1 MSTTDSVTRLKP
13 VQLAALVIL
22 MAEAREISNKDFHR
36 LAKFTLTG
44 QERAGLEKLGL
55 IESRKVDRILAFQLT
70 DKGWLFCRQLHAAD
84 VNVGRSLAARSVFV
98 LLDGLHRS
106 LDRLR
111 VSHADFFK
119 QSGEPVPA
127 KHPVVTDGADV
138 EDRIRAAYEELPK
151 APGGWVGLA
160 DLRERLADVDREPV
174 DEALRSLL
182 RHDGVRIIP
191 AANTKALKPRDHAAA
206 LRIGDEDNHAL
217 SIGRT

>member
-1 MSTTDSVTRLKP
+1 MSTPDSVTKLKP

-22 MAEAREISNKDFHR
+22 MAEAREVSNKDFEEI
-36 LAKFTLTG
+36 AKFTLTG
-44 QERAGLEKLGL
+44 HERTGLENLGL
-55 IESRKVDRILAFQLT
+55 IESRKVGRTLAFQLT
-70 DKGWLFCRQLHAAD
+70 DKGWLFCKQLHAAD
-84 VNVGRSLAARSVFV
+84 VNVGRSVPARSIFV

-119 QSGEPVPA
+119 QSGEPVPEKRPA
-127 KHPVVTDGADV
+127 VTDGADV
-138 EDRIRAAYEELPK
+138 EDRIRTAYEELPK

-160 DLRERLADVDREPV
+160 DLRERLDDLDRAAV
-174 DEALRSLL
+174 DEGLRALL
-182 RHDGVRIIP
+182 REDGVRIIP

-217 SIGRT
+217 SIGRA

>member
-1 MSTTDSVTRLKP
+1 
-13 VQLAALVIL
+13 
-22 MAEAREISNKDFHR
+22 MAEARELSNKDFDEM
-36 LAKFTLTG
+36 AGFTLTG
-44 QERAGLEKLGL
+44 KERTELEEELGL
-55 IESRKVDRILAFQLT
+55 IEHRKVGQAFAFQLT
-70 DKGWLFCRQLHAAD
+70 DNGWRFCKQLHATD
-84 VNVGRSLAARSVFV
+84 VSVGRSIAARSVFV

-119 QSGEPVPA
+119 QSGEP
-127 KHPVVTDGADV
+127 PVAGSTDV
-138 EDRIRAAYEELPK
+138 EGRIQAAYEALPK

-160 DLRERLADVDREPV
+160 DLRERLADLDRTAVD
-174 DEALRSLL
+174 AGLRALL